1 LTPRSN
7 STNNNRHL
15 KKKET
20 REMSALFRRLLP
32 KPVAN
37 TGSQLRDHQ
46 ANERTFLSWTRMG
59 LAFAAMGLAVGRL
72 GLIEHLFNPPVSVE
86 GDERPVVQQTP
97 AQTLGSGASTVSAR
111 MQGTPRPSSKER
123 TSPDLLASR
132 LCQAI
137 SVWSFGYGIFRY
149 LSVRRN
155 LAKGQFV
162 PAIWGPVVM
171 TAGTL
176 GVIGTIIQMDWKRPQ
191 RAQTSHDQRD

>member
-1 LTPRSN
+1 MAS
-7 STNNNRHL
+7 
-15 KKKET
+15 
-20 REMSALFRRLLP
+20 LFRRLLP

-72 GLIEHLFNPPVSVE
+72 GLIEHLFNPVILPSVE
-86 GDERPVVQQTP
+86 SDEP
-97 AQTLGSGASTVSAR
+97 AGRGATTIPAAGPGSSDSAR
-111 MQGTPRPSSKER
+111 DNRMQERSPPPSTKEKEK

-155 LAKGQFV
+155 LARGQFV
-162 PAIWGPVVM
+162 PAIWGPLVM

-176 GVIGTIIQMDWKRPQ
+176 GVIGVIIQMDWKRPHRTQ
-191 RAQTSHDQRD
+191 LSNDRKH

>member
-1 LTPRSN
+1 
-7 STNNNRHL
+7 
-15 KKKET
+15 
-20 REMSALFRRLLP
+20 MSLLRRLLP
-32 KPVAN
+32 NPVAN

-72 GLIEHLFNPPVSVE
+72 GLIEHLFAPA
-86 GDERPVVQQTP
+86 GVV
-97 AQTLGSGASTVSAR
+97 AHDH
-111 MQGTPRPSSKER
+111 PSSETAAKARDGSPQGEDGTR
-123 TSPDLLASR
+123 SLAKTNPDLLASR

-155 LAKGQFV
+155 LSRGQFV
-162 PAIWGPVVM
+162 PAVWGPVVM

-176 GVIGTIIQMDWKRPQ
+176 GVIGTIIRMDWRPKAELA
-191 RAQTSHDQRD
+191 RSDRE

>member
-1 LTPRSN
+1 ML
-7 STNNNRHL
+7 
-15 KKKET
+15 
-20 REMSALFRRLLP
+20 AVFRRLLP

-72 GLIEHLFNPPVSVE
+72 GLIEHIFNPPVEALE
-86 GDERPVVQQTP
+86 GDEPQPVARQIP
-97 AQTLGSGASTVSAR
+97 AKASGSGSSSLSAR
-111 MQGTPRPSSKER
+111 MQGRRPSSKER

-155 LAKGQFV
+155 LARGQFV

-176 GVIGTIIQMDWKRPQ
+176 GVIGVIIQMDWKRPHHGQ
-191 RAQTSHDQRD
+191 PAHDPRD

>member
-1 LTPRSN
+1 
-7 STNNNRHL
+7 
-15 KKKET
+15 
-20 REMSALFRRLLP
+20 MSALFRRLLP

-72 GLIEHLFNPPVSVE
+72 GLIEHLFNPLVSIE
-86 GDERPVVQQTP
+86 DDEPQPIVQQTP
-97 AQTLGSGASTVSAR
+97 AQTSGSGANAVSAR
-111 MQGTPRPSSKER
+111 MQGTPRPTANSHSQER

-137 SVWSFGYGIFRY
+137 SVWSFGYGLFRY

-155 LAKGQFV
+155 LARGQFV

-176 GVIGTIIQMDWKRPQ
+176 GVIGTIIQMDWKRPN
-191 RAQTSHDQRD
+191 RAQTLHDQRG

>member
-1 LTPRSN
+1 MAS
-7 STNNNRHL
+7 
-15 KKKET
+15 
-20 REMSALFRRLLP
+20 LFRRLLP
-32 KPVAN
+32 KPIAN

-72 GLIEHLFNPPVSVE
+72 GLIEHIFDPVIPVEVEVDAPPAADRQISVK
-86 GDERPVVQQTP
+86 
-97 AQTLGSGASTVSAR
+97 GSGSGSDSARSR
-111 MQGTPRPSSKER
+111 MQGGAKEKGMA
-123 TSPDLLASR
+123 SPDLLASR

-137 SVWSFGYGIFRY
+137 SVWSFGYGICRY

-155 LAKGQFV
+155 LGRGQFI

-176 GVIGTIIQMDWKRPQ
+176 GVIGVIIQMDWKRPH
-191 RAQTSHDQRD
+191 RAQSSRDRKD

>member
-1 LTPRSN
+1 
-7 STNNNRHL
+7 
-15 KKKET
+15 
-20 REMSALFRRLLP
+20 MSALLRHLRHLLP

-37 TGSQLRDHQ
+37 TGSQLHDHQ

-72 GLIEHLFNPPVSVE
+72 GLIEHLFNPPVSA
-86 GDERPVVQQTP
+86 GDDEAQPILQRIP
-97 AQTLGSGASTVSAR
+97 AKASGSGANAVSAR
-111 MQGTPRPSSKER
+111 MQGTTRPTANSKER

-155 LAKGQFV
+155 LARGQFV

-176 GVIGTIIQMDWKRPQ
+176 GVIGTIIQMDWKRPH
-191 RAQTSHDQRD
+191 RAQPTDNQRY

>member
-1 LTPRSN
+1 MASSLI
-7 STNNNRHL
+7 
-15 KKKET
+15 
-20 REMSALFRRLLP
+20 RRLFP

-72 GLIEHLFNPPVSVE
+72 GLIEHIFSHPLAPSAPPAPLGVESDEPADRRVSI
-86 GDERPVVQQTP
+86 P
-97 AQTLGSGASTVSAR
+97 ARGAESGSAR
-111 MQGTPRPSSKER
+111 SPRMDMQGRSQADETEK

-155 LAKGQFV
+155 LARGQFV
-162 PAIWGPVVM
+162 PAVWGPVVM
-171 TAGTL
+171 TVGTL
-176 GVIGTIIQMDWKRPQ
+176 GVMGVVIQMDWKRPPRSHSSHGQ
-191 RAQTSHDQRD
+191 RE